1 VRNLECDH
9 DTLNDK
15 YRKEV
20 AQREQLF
27 SVNDTL
33 NKALRR
39 ANVKIAEVK
48 EKYRQRIA
56 KKCYYCNNDVLEQ
69 SMMQQTLNFNSTL
82 ENIQQEM
89 LSKSFI
95 ASSNPAILSNTND
108 NDDSFGE
115 KLHQQ
120 SSSFEEEQVEVS
132 PKQKQKNLMSNNY
145 MSNSDFPS
153 EITSSTKKS

>member
-1 VRNLECDH
+1 MRNLECDH